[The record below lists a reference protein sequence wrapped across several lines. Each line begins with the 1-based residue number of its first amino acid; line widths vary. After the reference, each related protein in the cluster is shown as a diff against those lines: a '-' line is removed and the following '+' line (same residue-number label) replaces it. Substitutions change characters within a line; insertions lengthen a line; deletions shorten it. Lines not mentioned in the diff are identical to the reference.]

1 MWLQEPKAMIYCY
14 GVRFQCA
21 DHSMARDYC
30 KIEYWVLFLAHTDV
44 FTCIYNTM
52 ECYESKLNVTWIC
65 KWIICKMITGHT
77 CWSLDMQLT
86 CHIKFCTCNNSTPK
100 SILACVDVHKF
111 DEQNSNTKLH
121 ELCKSFCR
129 NWNLNEWVFSP
140 QKPCTFKFVISIKL
154 FHRDTLSIQLCV
166 VQKFWPTFSMYVFP
180 GCCFKYVL
188 FSRFLEVA
196 MALSNVLDNVYN
208 DGYAPEFNI

>member
-21 DHSMARDYC
+21 HHNMARDYC

-52 ECYESKLNVTWIC
+52 ECYESKLNVTWSC

-129 NWNLNEWVFSP
+129 NWNFWMNEFSARRNHVLLNL
-140 QKPCTFKFVISIKL
+140 L
-154 FHRDTLSIQLCV
+154 FQS
-166 VQKFWPTFSMYVFP
+166 S
-180 GCCFKYVL
+180 CFT
-188 FSRFLEVA
+188 E
-196 MALSNVLDNVYN
+196 
-208 DGYAPEFNI
+208 IH